1 MTRALLVLAA
11 LAATA
16 HAEPT
21 YAVGGAAGAYDGPDG
36 RWAFF
41 PEVVG
46 ERFIP
51 LTDHLVLRPG
61 AWLWALN
68 LAQPE
73 APRRLAV
80 RERDVALAG
89 ELGLARTGAVRPAL
103 VLGAAAS
110 VRVIRLAAGDSI
122 DVMDAAIDRTELVPS
137 VYAQAALGVPLHRAG
152 AVVEPYLRYEHAFGD
167 DRFPLRW
174 GLELTIPI
182 H

>member
-1 MTRALLVLAA
+1 MTRALVILAA

-16 HAEPT
+16 HAEPQ
-21 YAVGGAAGAYDGPDG
+21 YAVGAAAGAYDGADG
-36 RWAFF
+36 RWEFF
-41 PEVVG
+41 PELVG
-46 ERFIP
+46 ERLIP
-51 LTDHLVLRPG
+51 LTDRLVLRPG
-61 AWLWALN
+61 ARVWALG

-80 RERDVALAG
+80 REHDVALAG
-89 ELGLARTGAVRPAL
+89 ELGLVRTGALRPAL
-103 VLGAAAS
+103 VVGAAAS
-110 VRVIRLAAGDSI
+110 LHVIRLAAGDSI
-122 DVMDAAIDRTELVPS
+122 DVMDRAIDRTELVPS
-137 VYAQAALGVPLHRAG
+137 VYAQAAFGVPLHRAG